1 MVASH
6 PTVEGIVNVL
16 LKYIDKRTALRIA
29 RDLYKNVPGNK
40 SVTDTFKR
48 LTDTLAEMQDEG

>member
-1 MVASH
+1 MVANH
-6 PTVEGIVNVL
+6 PTIDAMINVL

-29 RDLYKNVPGNK
+29 RDMYKNVPGNK